1 MARALVGLRI
11 LCIADGPNVV
21 HKQPLALMEIKKAK
35 QHTQARTQIT
45 VLQNITFDFPK
56 SNSHVY

>member
-1 MARALVGLRI
+1 MVAVQPVVLRAS
-11 LCIADGPNVV
+11 
-21 HKQPLALMEIKKAK
+21 EIIGGSR
-35 QHTQARTQIT
+35 HGSMIERGTPRARTQIT